1 MSIRTCL
8 VILCAAVAL
17 AVGCESRESLPA
29 SPSVSDRGSTLSI
42 AGRAASQFAAA
53 SDHGKSITLFD
64 ACDPETFNDPVT
76 GIGPGTCTRPGGV
89 RFQSFLDQ
97 VRDHHSVGAWHMA
110 PGQATI
116 QLGDVLEAVNQGGE
130 VHTFTEVA
138 NFGGGFVQLLNDLGG
153 FGSQVAECNPQK
165 VQMLHPGDSFHETT
179 DEVGV
184 EKYQCCIHPWM
195 RAEIHIVPS
204 H

>member
-1 MSIRTCL
+1 MSIRAYL
-8 VILCAAVAL
+8 VLLAVAATAAVA
-17 AVGCESRESLPA
+17 CESRDSLPA
-29 SPSVSDRGSTLSI
+29 SPSLSG
-42 AGRAASQFAAA
+42 AGHTISAVTPAQFAAVTE
-53 SDHGKSITLFD
+53 HGKSITLFD
-64 ACDPETFNDPVT
+64 GCDPETFNDPVT
-76 GIGPGTCTRPGGV
+76 GVGPGTCTRPGGV

-110 PGQATI
+110 PGQAII
-116 QLGDVLEAVNQGGE
+116 QLGDVLEALNQGGE

-138 NFGGGFVQLLNDLGG
+138 NFGGGFFQPLNDLGG
-153 FGSQVAECNPQK
+153 FGAPVPECLQNPQL
-165 VQMLHPGDSFHETT
+165 LHPGDTFHETT